1 MFRAPLLVLLVLFA
15 GSAAAQ
21 SPDDDEYYPY
31 AGREERRELLTT
43 DSTLFYRA
51 IQTARDLY
59 GAASDFALPR
69 VAQRRR
75 GLPYDEE
82 LARLGQTEVSY
93 RYFPT
98 LRLLGAEEHIF
109 PGATPA
115 ETELGGAGGT
125 REFRFPDGEPLL
137 PYLASVRFS
146 DRNYRVGAK
155 AAASLRRGPWSLA
168 LAFDAR
174 TGRDLLIEGVFTH
187 ALTGGFRL
195 SRSFASGARA
205 SLLFLLPVSMQGTR
219 LSSSAEAFSLT
230 DDPYYNPAWGYQSGR
245 VRNSRVRRE
254 ILPLAVADLAVPLS
268 AHTELRAGLSSEAG
282 VLRYSML
289 DWFDA
294 RTPMPD
300 NYRYLPSYTGDRE
313 TRDAWLADELMQ
325 MIATEHNLSE
335 TAFVVREGEAWRIR
349 WFTPSVE
356 VALCGHATLAAAHVL
371 FEVYDEPGER
381 LEFISRS
388 GALRVNREDER
399 LVLDFPAQYPSE
411 VGSTVELEQ
420 ALGLPP
426 VDVLGSTDKLL
437 VLLESEEA
445 VRACRP
451 DFAALARLPWRGVI
465 VTARGLQKDF
475 VSRFFAPAMGVDED
489 PVTGSAHCSL
499 IPYWAQRLNKLSLT
513 AQQCSARGGELWCR
527 LEGERVSIAG
537 HAVLVASGRI
547 RLG

>member
-1 MFRAPLLVLLVLFA
+1 MQL
-15 GSAAAQ
+15 
-21 SPDDDEYYPY
+21 
-31 AGREERRELLTT
+31 
-43 DSTLFYRA
+43 
-51 IQTARDLY
+51 
-59 GAASDFALPR
+59 
-69 VAQRRR
+69 
-75 GLPYDEE
+75 
-82 LARLGQTEVSY
+82 
-93 RYFPT
+93 
-98 LRLLGAEEHIF
+98 
-109 PGATPA
+109 
-115 ETELGGAGGT
+115 
-125 REFRFPDGEPLL
+125 EFHQVD
-137 PYLASVRFS
+137 
-146 DRNYRVGAK
+146 
-155 AAASLRRGPWSLA
+155 
-168 LAFDAR
+168 
-174 TGRDLLIEGVFTH
+174 
-187 ALTGGFRL
+187 
-195 SRSFASGARA
+195 
-205 SLLFLLPVSMQGTR
+205 
-219 LSSSAEAFSLT
+219 AFSSR
-230 DDPYYNPAWGYQSGR
+230 PFSGNPA
-245 VRNSRVRRE
+245 VV
-254 ILPLAVADLAVPLS
+254 
-268 AHTELRAGLSSEAG
+268 
-282 VLRYSML
+282 
-289 DWFDA
+289 
-294 RTPMPD
+294 
-300 NYRYLPSYTGDRE
+300 YRL
-313 TRDAWLADELMQ
+313 DAWLADELMQ

-537 HAVLVASGRI
+537 HAVLGSRIGLGNGAGSVPILAALGRTRSI
-547 RLG
+547 STPPLSNAAHS